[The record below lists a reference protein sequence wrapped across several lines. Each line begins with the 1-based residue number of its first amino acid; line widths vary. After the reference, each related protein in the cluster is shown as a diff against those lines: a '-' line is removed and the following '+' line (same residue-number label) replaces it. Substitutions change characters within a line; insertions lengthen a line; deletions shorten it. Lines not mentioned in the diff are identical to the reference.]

1 MGCNYKIY
9 GSITLRRSPEVDVLL
24 DALRERLDDGAVEVK
39 DLDENTI
46 DLALNF
52 DDATTIHT
60 PPTMADLFK
69 QMTPFVIGAGSFDIE
84 TSGER
89 WTEYV
94 GTREEVAKARSAS
107 ALHLIQEH
115 VELLT
120 TEDWAKLGG
129 TGQVIAL
136 RNALGALLG
145 NILPPT
151 AAELKDAEPGSLPC
165 NWQRAEALLESVLVT
180 EPSSD
185 RVLETPTTSTDA
197 LKALISTVQATGG
210 LVHFPDGSY
219 GCAAD
224 EDWLDL
230 ADAILV
236 AKQTLENETGVVVEL
251 TITEIPENS

>member
-9 GSITLRRSPEVDVLL
+9 GSITLRCSQEVDILL
-24 DALRERLDDGAVEVK
+24 DALRERLDDGAVEVEE
-39 DLDENTI
+39 LDENTI
-46 DLALNF
+46 DLTLNF

-60 PPTMADLFK
+60 PPAMADLFK
-69 QMTPFVIGAGSFDIE
+69 QMEPFVIGAGCFDIE
-84 TSGER
+84 TSGDS

-94 GTREEVAKARSAS
+94 GTPEEVAKARSAS
-107 ALHLIQEH
+107 ALQLIQEH
-115 VELLT
+115 IELLT
-120 TEDWAKLGG
+120 PEDRAKLGG

-136 RNALGALLG
+136 QNALGALLG

-151 AAELKDAEPGSLPC
+151 AAELEEAEPGSLAY
-165 NWQRAEALLESVLVT
+165 NWQRAKALRESVPTV
-180 EPSSD
+180 
-185 RVLETPTTSTDA
+185 TPTPSTDA

-224 EDWLDL
+224 EEWLDL

-236 AKQTLENETGVVVEL
+236 AKQTLENETGVAVDL

>member
-9 GSITLRRSPEVDVLL
+9 GSITLRRSQEVDVLL
-24 DALRERLDDGAVEVK
+24 DALRERLDDGAVEVEE
-39 DLDENTI
+39 LDENTI

-60 PPTMADLFK
+60 PPAMADLFK
-69 QMTPFVIGAGSFDIE
+69 QMEPFVIGAGSFDIE
-84 TSGER
+84 TSGDS
-89 WTEYV
+89 WTQYV
-94 GTREEVAKARSAS
+94 GTPEEVAKARSAS
-107 ALHLIQEH
+107 TLYLIQEQIG
-115 VELLT
+115 LLT
-120 TEDWAKLGG
+120 TEDRAKLGG
-129 TGQVIAL
+129 IGQVVAL
-136 RNALGALLG
+136 QNALGALLG

-151 AAELKDAEPGSLPC
+151 AAELKDAEPGSLAY

-236 AKQTLENETGVVVEL
+236 AKQTLENETGVVAEL
-251 TITEIPENS
+251 TISEIPENS

>member
-9 GSITLRRSPEVDVLL
+9 GSITLRRSQEVEVLL
-24 DALRERLDDGAVEVK
+24 DALRERLDDGAVEVEE
-39 DLDENTI
+39 LDENTI

-60 PPTMADLFK
+60 PPAMADLFK
-69 QMTPFVIGAGSFDIE
+69 QMEPFAIGAGSFDIE

-89 WTEYV
+89 RTEYI
-94 GTREEVAKARSAS
+94 GAPEEVAKARSAS

-115 VELLT
+115 IELLT
-120 TEDWAKLGG
+120 TEDRAKLGA

-136 RNALGALLG
+136 QNALGALLG

-151 AAELKDAEPGSLPC
+151 AAELKHAEPGSLAY
-165 NWQRAEALLESVLVT
+165 NWQRAQALLESISPV
-180 EPSSD
+180 EP
-185 RVLETPTTSTDA
+185 PKTSTDA
-197 LKALISTVQATGG
+197 LRALISTVQATGG

-224 EDWLDL
+224 EEWLDL
-230 ADAILV
+230 ADAILA

-251 TITEIPENS
+251 AIREISAES

>member
-9 GSITLRRSPEVDVLL
+9 GSITLRHSPEVNVLL
-24 DALRERLDDGAVEVK
+24 DTLRERLDDGAVEVEE
-39 DLDENTI
+39 LDKNTI

-60 PPTMADLFK
+60 PPAMADLFK
-69 QMTPFVIGAGSFDIE
+69 HMEPYVIGAGSFDIE
-84 TSGER
+84 TSGDS

-94 GTREEVAKARSAS
+94 GTREEVTKARSAS
-107 ALHLIQEH
+107 ALCLIQEH
-115 VELLT
+115 IDLLT
-120 TEDWAKLGG
+120 TEDRAKLGIP
-129 TGQVIAL
+129 GQVIAL
-136 RNALGALLG
+136 QNALGALLG

-151 AAELKDAEPGSLPC
+151 AMELQDAEPGSLAY
-165 NWQRAEALLESVLVT
+165 NWQRAKALLESV
-180 EPSSD
+180 PS
-185 RVLETPTTSTDA
+185 VQPPTPSTDA

-224 EDWLDL
+224 EEWLDL
-230 ADAILV
+230 ADAIL
-236 AKQTLENETGVVVEL
+236 AARQALENEIGVVVEL

>member
-9 GSITLRRSPEVDVLL
+9 GSITLRCSQEVEVLL
-24 DALRERLDDGAVEVK
+24 DALRERLDDGAVEVEE
-39 DLDENTI
+39 LDESIELT
-46 DLALNF
+46 LNF

-60 PPTMADLFK
+60 PPAMADLFK
-69 QMTPFVIGAGSFDIE
+69 QMESFVIGAGSFDIE

-94 GTREEVAKARSAS
+94 GTTEEVAKARSAS
-107 ALHLIQEH
+107 ALQLIQEH
-115 VELLT
+115 FEFLT
-120 TEDWAKLGG
+120 PEDRAKVGV

-136 RNALGALLG
+136 HNALGALLG

-151 AAELKDAEPGSLPC
+151 ATELKNAEPGSLAC
-165 NWQRAEALLESVLVT
+165 NWQRAKALLQSVPTV
-180 EPSSD
+180 EPP
-185 RVLETPTTSTDA
+185 TPSTDA

-210 LVHFPDGSY
+210 LVHFPDDSY

-224 EDWLDL
+224 EEWLDL

-236 AKQTLENETGVVVEL
+236 AKQTLENETGIVVEL
-251 TITEIPENS
+251 TITEISENF

>member
-9 GSITLRRSPEVDVLL
+9 GSITLRRPQEVEVLL
-24 DALRERLDDGAVEVK
+24 NALRKRLDDGAVEVEE
-39 DLDENTI
+39 LDKNTI
-46 DLALNF
+46 DLVLNF

-60 PPTMADLFK
+60 PPAMADLFK
-69 QMTPFVIGAGSFDIE
+69 QMEPFVIGAGSFDIE

-115 VELLT
+115 IELLT
-120 TEDWAKLGG
+120 TEDRAKLGV
-129 TGQVIAL
+129 TGQVAAL
-136 RNALGALLG
+136 QNAFGALLG

-151 AAELKDAEPGSLPC
+151 PVELKDAEPGSLAY
-165 NWQRAEALLESVLVT
+165 NWQRAKALLRSI
-180 EPSSD
+180 PK
-185 RVLETPTTSTDA
+185 TSTDA

-224 EDWLDL
+224 EEWLDL
-230 ADAILV
+230 ADAILA

-251 TITEIPENS
+251 TIREISENS